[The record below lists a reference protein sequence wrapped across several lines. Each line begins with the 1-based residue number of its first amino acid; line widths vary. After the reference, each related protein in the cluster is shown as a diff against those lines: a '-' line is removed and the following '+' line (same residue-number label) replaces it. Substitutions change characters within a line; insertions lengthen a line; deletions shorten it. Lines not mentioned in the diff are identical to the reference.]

1 MGLGIIG
8 RDIFR
13 QTTGALLVVLFSLT
27 MVVWLATALKQ
38 LKLIVSQ
45 GQSFWLFLKMT
56 LLILPNLMALIA
68 PIALLIAAIHTL
80 NRINS
85 DSELIVIN
93 ASGATVWRVA
103 APLLMLALII
113 SSAIAVTNF
122 FVQPYSMRTLRAY
135 VIEVRTDLISQVLQ
149 AGQFTSPE
157 KNLTFHIRE
166 RDKNNDLLGLI
177 LHDDRDPTQTIS
189 YLAERGRIQRKD
201 GQSVL
206 IMFDGQIQRLNKDT
220 RDLRIVTFKSNIFDL
235 SQFGPK
241 TGKYEM
247 KPRER
252 YLSELLHPAPGDRY
266 FKRYPGKFRSELH
279 ERIVSPLYPIVFVL
293 IVIVCLGHAR
303 TTRDGWLFP
312 MMTCIAICVA
322 VRISGLAATN
332 LTSIDAAATPL
343 MYAIPGLSIII
354 AAITAHVKMSPKSG
368 LNIGLELGQM
378 FKTETRN

>member
-13 QTTGALLVVLFSLT
+13 QTVGALLLVLVSLT
-27 MVVWLATALKQ
+27 TVVWLATALKQ

-56 LLILPNLMALIA
+56 LLVLPNLMALIA

-80 NRINS
+80 NRLS
-85 DSELIVIN
+85 GDSELIVIN

-103 APLLMLALII
+103 APFLALALIV

-135 VIEVRTDLISQVLQ
+135 VMQVRTDLISQVLQ

-157 KNLTFHIRE
+157 RNLTFHIRE

-177 LHDDRDPTQTIS
+177 LHDDRDQTQSIS
-189 YLAERGRIQRKD
+189 YLAERGRIQSNGD
-201 GQSVL
+201 QAVL
-206 IMFDGQIQRLNKDT
+206 IMFDGQIQRLNKET
-220 RDLRIVTFKSNIFDL
+220 RDLKIVTFKSNVFDL
-235 SQFGPK
+235 SQFRPK
-241 TGKYEM
+241 TGRYEI

-252 YLSELLHPAPGDRY
+252 YLSELLHPAPDDKY
-266 FKRYPGKFRSELH
+266 FKRFPGKFRSELH
-279 ERIVSPLYPIVFVL
+279 ERIASPLYPIVFVFF
-293 IVIVCLGHAR
+293 VIASLGHAR
-303 TTRDGWLFP
+303 TTRDGWFWQIA
-312 MMTCIAICVA
+312 TCIALCVVA
-322 VRISGLAATN
+322 RVAGLAATN
-332 LTSIDAAATPL
+332 LTTINAAATPL
-343 MYAIPGLSIII
+343 MYAVPALSIII
-354 AAITAHVKMSPKSG
+354 AAIAVHVRMSPKLG
-368 LNIGLELGQM
+368 FKIGLELGQM

>member
-13 QTTGALLVVLFSLT
+13 QTVGALLLVLLSLT
-27 MVVWLATALKQ
+27 TVVWLATALKQ

-56 LLILPNLMALIA
+56 LLVLPNLMALIA

-80 NRINS
+80 NRLNS

-103 APLLMLALII
+103 APFLMLALIV

-135 VIEVRTDLISQVLQ
+135 VMQVRTDLISQVLQ

-157 KNLTFHIRE
+157 QNLTFHIRE

-177 LHDDRDPTQTIS
+177 LHDDRDKTQSIS
-189 YLAERGRIQRKD
+189 YLAERGRIQRND
-201 GQSVL
+201 GQAVL

-220 RDLRIVTFKSNIFDL
+220 RDLRTVTFKSNIFDL
-235 SQFGPK
+235 SQFRPK
-241 TGKYEM
+241 TGRYEI

-252 YLSELLHPAPGDRY
+252 YLSELLHPAPGDKY
-266 FKRYPGKFRSELH
+266 FKRFPGKFRSELH
-279 ERIVSPLYPIVFVL
+279 ERIASPLYPIVFVFF
-293 IVIVCLGHAR
+293 VIASLGHAR
-303 TTRDGWLFP
+303 TTRDGWFWQIAA
-312 MMTCIAICVA
+312 CIALCVA
-322 VRISGLAATN
+322 ARVAGLAATN
-332 LTSIDAAATPL
+332 LTTINAAATPL
-343 MYAIPGLSIII
+343 MYAVPGLSIII
-354 AAITAHVKMSPKSG
+354 AAIAVHVRMSPKLG
-368 LNIGLELGQM
+368 LKIGFEHGQM
-378 FKTETRN
+378 FKAETRN